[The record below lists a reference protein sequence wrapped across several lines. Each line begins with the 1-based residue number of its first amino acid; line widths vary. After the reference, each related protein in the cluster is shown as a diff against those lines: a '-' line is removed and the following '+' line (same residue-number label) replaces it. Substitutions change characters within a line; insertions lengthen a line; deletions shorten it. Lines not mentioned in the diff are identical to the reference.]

1 MHKESSIVDDTSL
14 EKTLDYKLF
23 TFKQGIDLDHATLK
37 EEKLICIIA
46 CVLENF
52 SFRLSA
58 RLQQIDDVIKNRV
71 VFSQMGKVGNLLHG
85 LLDEAEHLV
94 IILIDTELDLLGNPR
109 LQSDDF
115 FELLLCEHTQV
126 AVLLSLD
133 LCCGQAV
140 VHN

>member
-14 EKTLDYKLF
+14 EKTLDYKF
-23 TFKQGIDLDHATLK
+23 FAFKQGIDLNHATLK
-37 EEKLICIIA
+37 EEKLICIIP

-71 VFSQMGKVGNLLHG
+71 VFSQMREVGNLLHG
-85 LLDEAEHLV
+85 LLDEAKHLI
-94 IILIDTELDLLGNPR
+94 IILVDAELDLLGNPR
-109 LQSDDF
+109 LKCYDF
-115 FELLLCEHTQV
+115 FELLLGEHTQV

-133 LCCGQAV
+133 LCCSQAV
-140 VHN
+140 VHD